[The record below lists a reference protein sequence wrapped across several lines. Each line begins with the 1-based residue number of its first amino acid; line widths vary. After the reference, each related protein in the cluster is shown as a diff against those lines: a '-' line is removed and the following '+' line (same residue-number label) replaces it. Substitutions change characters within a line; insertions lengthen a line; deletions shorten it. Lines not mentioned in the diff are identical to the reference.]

1 MPKNLNP
8 NHGACVGNDSFSPGR
23 GKFPVAQVNA
33 TAAGRWLTK
42 TDESQVSGVEAS
54 SAAASAI
61 SLKAGDTL

>member
-1 MPKNLNP
+1 MIVLVRE
-8 NHGACVGNDSFSPGR
+8 GANFLRRSAS
-23 GKFPVAQVNA
+23 AAAVNA